1 MEIFL
6 GRVSLTSLQSRDF
19 PPWISLTPKTLV
31 KLGSS
36 LLMSEEPTPLLAPAS
51 QKRFGTRLVRRPE
64 DEDFSFGIFLIL

>member
-19 PPWISLTPKTLV
+19 PWISLTPKTFV

-36 LLMSEEPTPLLAPAS
+36 LLMSEPTPLLAPAS
-51 QKRFGTRLVRRPE
+51 QTRFGTRLVRRPE